1 MPEMDG
7 FDATSRI
14 RALER
19 EREGTE
25 HIPII
30 AMTANVMKGDK
41 DRCIEAGIDGYVS
54 KPVKRQTRFAEVERV
69 LESS

>member
-1 MPEMDG
+1 MDVQMPEMDG

-41 DRCIEAGIDGYVS
+41 DRL
-54 KPVKRQTRFAEVERV
+54 R
-69 LESS
+69 